1 MKYSQL
7 GADIIIK
14 EPATRESGC
23 CKLWQ
28 KDKIKQ
34 GEMLMQKNYYADKK
48 LHLESISLVQNPVS
62 AWCKILLETSLA
74 DCFFLDYCTV

>member
-1 MKYSQL
+1 VLISLSKNQQHL
-7 GADIIIK
+7 KAV
-14 EPATRESGC
+14 AAN
-23 CKLWQ
+23 
-28 KDKIKQ
+28 DKIKQ